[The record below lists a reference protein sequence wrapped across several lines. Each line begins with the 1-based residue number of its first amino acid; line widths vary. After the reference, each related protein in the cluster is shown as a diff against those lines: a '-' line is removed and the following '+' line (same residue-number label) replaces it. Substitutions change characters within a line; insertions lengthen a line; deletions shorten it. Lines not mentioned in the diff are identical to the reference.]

1 MSGARC
7 FVPSICNR
15 FSHGLQ
21 GFHDSSSWPTH
32 GRASEVRTRRAGRS
46 RLCPARPCAAVSK
59 HRDAEQA
66 NGTAPQ
72 GRSWRMLD
80 GHSPPRASNEKCNE
94 KFCPV
99 RAGAVCPAP
108 GCMPALAHPGADEAP
123 SARASASTAPTA
135 AASVVAKDAWS
146 RATPLGVP
154 VAGGYITL
162 RNASSAPDRLIN
174 RVKQRTAGGIA
185 VYPLACSAA
194 ACNMDW
200 R

>member
-1 MSGARC
+1 MCQASATVSCTACRASTI
-7 FVPSICNR
+7 P
-15 FSHGLQ
+15 
-21 GFHDSSSWPTH
+21 PH
-32 GRASEVRTRRAGRS
+32 GRRMAEHPKSGQGAQADQGYARHGRVQRSASIAMPSKQTALRRRGAAGG
-46 RLCPARPCAAVSK
+46 CF
-59 HRDAEQA
+59 
-66 NGTAPQ
+66 
-72 GRSWRMLD
+72 D
-80 GHSPPRASNEKCNE
+80 GHSPPRSSNEKCNE